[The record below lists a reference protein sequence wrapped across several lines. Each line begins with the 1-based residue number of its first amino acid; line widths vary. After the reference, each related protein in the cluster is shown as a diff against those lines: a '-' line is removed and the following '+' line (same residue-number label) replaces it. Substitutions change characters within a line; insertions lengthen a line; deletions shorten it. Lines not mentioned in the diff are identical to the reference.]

1 MLIIRKYIIYTL
13 IIIVIAAIFTYVSIP
28 IYKNIVTVRN
38 DIWNSIPSA
47 GDPKRSIYT
56 RAYVSTHGLFALS
69 KPESVYFSSE
79 IDIEEAALDGSS
91 CYVLS
96 GNEIQSASIIP
107 RWWSLTVYNN
117 DGYLVESTEKQYSY
131 NSENIIYNSNGEFE
145 IYLAGKPSNNISNW
159 LKTPS
164 EELFSVILRV
174 YQPGEEFFSNLSR
187 VDLPI
192 IKKVSC

>member
-38 DIWNSIPSA
+38 DIWTSIPSA

-117 DGYLVESTEKQYSY
+117 DGYLVESNEKQYSY
-131 NSENIIYNSNGEFE
+131 NSENVIYNSNGEFE

>member
-38 DIWNSIPSA
+38 DIWTSIPSA

-96 GNEIQSASIIP
+96 GTEIQSTSIIP

-145 IYLAGKPSNNISNW
+145 IYLAGIPHNNISNW

>member
-38 DIWNSIPSA
+38 DIWTSIPSA

-96 GNEIQSASIIP
+96 GTEIQSASIIP

-145 IYLAGKPSNNISNW
+145 IYLAGKPSNKISNW
-159 LKTPS
+159 
-164 EELFSVILRV
+164 
-174 YQPGEEFFSNLSR
+174 
-187 VDLPI
+187 PI
-192 IKKVSC
+192 

>member
-38 DIWNSIPSA
+38 DIWTSIPSA

-96 GNEIQSASIIP
+96 GTEIQSTSIIP

-131 NSENIIYNSNGEFE
+131 NSENVIYNSNGEFE
-145 IYLAGKPSNNISNW
+145 IYLAGKPRNNISNW

>member
-1 MLIIRKYIIYTL
+1 MDR
-13 IIIVIAAIFTYVSIP
+13 
-28 IYKNIVTVRN
+28 
-38 DIWNSIPSA
+38 
-47 GDPKRSIYT
+47 
-56 RAYVSTHGLFALS
+56 
-69 KPESVYFSSE
+69 
-79 IDIEEAALDGSS
+79 S

-96 GNEIQSASIIP
+96 GTEIQSASIIP
-107 RWWSLTVYNN
+107 RWWSLTVYND

-145 IYLAGKPSNNISNW
+145 VYLGHRPNKNISNW

-164 EELFSVILRV
+164 EDLFSVVLRV

-192 IKKVSC
+192 VKKVNC

>member
-38 DIWNSIPSA
+38 DIWTSIPSA

-96 GNEIQSASIIP
+96 GTEIQSTSIIP

-131 NSENIIYNSNGEFE
+131 NSENVIYNSNGEFE

>member
-1 MLIIRKYIIYTL
+1 MLLIKKYTIYSL
-13 IIIVIAAIFTYVSIP
+13 IIIAIAAIFTYVSIP

-38 DIWNSIPSA
+38 DIWTSIPSV

-56 RAYVSTHGLFALS
+56 RAFVSSQGLFALS

-79 IDIEEAALDGSS
+79 IDIEQAALDGSS

-96 GNEIQSASIIP
+96 GTEIQSASIIP
-107 RWWSLTVYNN
+107 RWWSLTIYNN

-145 IYLAGKPSNNISNW
+145 IYLADKPSNNISNW
-159 LKTPS
+159 LKTQS
-164 EELFSVILRV
+164 EELFSVTLRV

>member
-38 DIWNSIPSA
+38 DIWTSIPSA

-96 GNEIQSASIIP
+96 STEIQSASIIP

-145 IYLAGKPSNNISNW
+145 IYLASKPSNNISNW

>member
-28 IYKNIVTVRN
+28 IYKNIVTIRN
-38 DIWNSIPSA
+38 DIWTSIPSA

-96 GNEIQSASIIP
+96 GTEIQSTSIIP

-131 NSENIIYNSNGEFE
+131 NSENVIYNSNGEFE

>member
-38 DIWNSIPSA
+38 DIWTSIPSA

-131 NSENIIYNSNGEFE
+131 NSENVIYNSNGEFE
-145 IYLAGKPSNNISNW
+145 IYLAGKPSNSISNW

>member
-38 DIWNSIPSA
+38 DIWTSIPSA

-96 GNEIQSASIIP
+96 GTEIQSTSIIP

-145 IYLAGKPSNNISNW
+145 IYLAGKASNNISNW

>member
-38 DIWNSIPSA
+38 DIWTSIPSA

-79 IDIEEAALDGSS
+79 IDIEEAALDGSL

-145 IYLAGKPSNNISNW
+145 IYLAGKASNDISNW

>member
-38 DIWNSIPSA
+38 DIWTSIPSA

-96 GNEIQSASIIP
+96 GTEIQSTSIIP